1 MKLTLDAQVQ
11 LNSRRIETIMSDI
24 DSIKNNHLAHMEKDI
39 NELKADIKE
48 LNSNVIKILTLLAE
62 KQNGKI

>member
-11 LNSRRIETIMSDI
+11 LNSKRIETIMSDV
-24 DSIKNNHLAHMEKDI
+24 DTIKNNHLAHMAKDI
-39 NELKADIKE
+39 DELKAEVKE

-62 KQNGKI
+62 NKNA

>member
-24 DSIKNNHLAHMEKDI
+24 DIIKNNHLAHIEKDI
-39 NELKADIKE
+39 DELKAEVKE
-48 LNSNVIKILTLLAE
+48 LNANVIKILTLLAE
-62 KQNGKI
+62 NKNA